1 VGSSSGGS
9 GGGSVLGDTVTV
21 AVDTRRC
28 YGGLGG
34 AIGGSRESGCGVNAV
49 ASVRVAVDSSQIRTV
64 SRSPGCDGFD
74 GRRISS
80 SCGGCRDRSCLGSVR
95 SSW

>member
-1 VGSSSGGS
+1 
-9 GGGSVLGDTVTV
+9 
-21 AVDTRRC
+21 
-28 YGGLGG
+28 
-34 AIGGSRESGCGVNAV
+34 VNAV